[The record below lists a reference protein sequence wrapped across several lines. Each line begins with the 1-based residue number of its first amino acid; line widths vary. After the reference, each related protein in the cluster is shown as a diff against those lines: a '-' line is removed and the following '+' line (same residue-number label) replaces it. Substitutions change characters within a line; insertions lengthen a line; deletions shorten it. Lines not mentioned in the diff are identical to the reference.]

1 MNDFTKEELEALA
14 DCYEQ
19 RMNSG
24 YVIHLELLHKI
35 QYMIDNYC
43 EHEWRKGIHLFNDV
57 YCTKC
62 HKHFPVTNAE

>member
-35 QYMIDNYC
+35 QSMLDNYC
-43 EHEWRKGIHLFNDV
+43 EHSWV
-57 YCTKC
+57 YYFSHDGSYVFCQKC
-62 HKHFPVTNAE
+62 KKRL